1 MIKPI
6 HIFLLTLVASV
17 VVYKFNDSFALLNEL
32 FGTGTIISLFLFERR
47 KQFNKIDNV
56 AIYGLLSLNLVNIS
70 AMFIGM
76 IHDHYMLAFTI
87 VASSFS
93 SIIFYLKINERFD
106 K

>member
-1 MIKPI
+1 MIRPI
-6 HIFLLTLVASV
+6 HIFILTLMSSLIA
-17 VVYKFNDSFALLNEL
+17 YKFNEAFFLLNEL
-32 FGTGTIISLFLFERR
+32 FGSSAIIGLVFFGMR
-47 KQFNKIDNV
+47 KQLNKINNV
-56 AIYGLLSLNLVNIS
+56 AIYGLLSLNLVNLS

-93 SIIFYLKINERFD
+93 SIILYLKINERFD

>member
-6 HIFLLTLVASV
+6 HIFLLTLASSLIT
-17 VVYKFNDSFALLNEL
+17 YGFNDAFYLLNEL
-32 FGTGTIISLFLFERR
+32 FGSSAIIGLVFFGMR
-47 KQFNKIDNV
+47 KNLNKINNV
-56 AIYGLLSLNLVNIS
+56 AIYGLLALNLVNLS

-87 VASSFS
+87 VASSFT